1 MWKFKSLKGRDKWL
15 FLLTIG
21 AVLCI
26 LAFPAE
32 RLAVRLPGAV
42 KTNAG
47 SIAGGAAGA
56 NVSGEGGSAG
66 GAVPSF
72 GGGSSASSSP
82 SSAASLTS
90 RADCETA
97 LEARVRSIL
106 EHVEGIG
113 IVDVMIVQA
122 PEKDSGSDYA
132 SVKTGS
138 SLFGDL
144 SGLSSS
150 ESESSDAAIQGIII
164 SAEGGA
170 SPTIQAEISEA
181 MQALFGLPA
190 HKIKVL
196 KRVE

>member
-32 RLAVRLPGAV
+32 RLSVRLPGAV
-42 KTNAG
+42 KASAG
-47 SIAGGAAGA
+47 SISGGAAGGD
-56 NVSGEGGSAG
+56 VSGRGGSAG
-66 GAVPSF
+66 GAVPTL
-72 GGGSSASSSP
+72 GGGSSASSADSV
-82 SSAASLTS
+82 SS
-90 RADCETA
+90 RAACETA

-113 IVDVMIVQA
+113 TVDVMIVQA
-122 PEKDSGSDYA
+122 PESDSASDYT
-132 SVKTGS
+132 SVKTSS

-144 SGLSSS
+144 AGVSSADS
-150 ESESSDAAIQGIII
+150 ESTTPIQGIII
-164 SAEGGA
+164 SAEGGE
-170 SPTIQAEISEA
+170 SPVVQSEISEA
-181 MQALFGLPA
+181 MQALFNLPA

>member
-32 RLAVRLPGAV
+32 RLSVRLPGAV
-42 KTNAG
+42 KASAG
-47 SIAGGAAGA
+47 SISGGAAGEG
-56 NVSGEGGSAG
+56 VSAGSA
-66 GAVPSF
+66 VPTLV
-72 GGGSSASSSP
+72 GGSSASSADSV
-82 SSAASLTS
+82 SS
-90 RADCETA
+90 RAACETA

-113 IVDVMIVQA
+113 TVDVMIVQA
-122 PEKDSGSDYA
+122 PESDSASDYT
-132 SVKTGS
+132 SVKTSS

-144 SGLSSS
+144 SGVSSS
-150 ESESSDAAIQGIII
+150 DSESTTPIQGIII
-164 SAEGGA
+164 SAEGGE
-170 SPTIQAEISEA
+170 SPVVQSEISEA
-181 MQALFGLPA
+181 MQALFNLPA